1 MLRNDWGQVA
11 IIALAAIVCLSLF
24 SYFHQRAEVE
34 RAKQAAVEQ
43 RQKKESI
50 EAEYV
55 RRRALAE
62 SESSTPSEISDG
74 SVDPGLAPP
83 PERTEKPPGPN
94 FETFENV
101 EIVTSGPY
109 KGMTRAAAKEASRRE
124 LQEAKAAAT
133 RRHEWN
139 LRYRAASQ
147 RLRENIRKQIALGD
161 TLVESADAELSAMLA
176 LLSLLSDEQLD
187 YARQELL
194 KDYPS
199 ADVDPF
205 FAAIANR
212 AARKTP
218 EQLDKDIRKLL
229 SSREAYDAV
238 DRELE
243 IEWMA
248 IQQEFAELDR
258 TKP

>member
-1 MLRNDWGQVA
+1 MMLRNHWGHVA
-11 IIALAAIVCLSLF
+11 IIALAAIVFLSVF
-24 SYFHQRAEVE
+24 YYVHQRAEVE
-34 RAKQAAVEQ
+34 HAKRVAVEE
-43 RQKKESI
+43 RLRKESI

-62 SESSTPSEISDG
+62 SKSSTPSEIPDG
-74 SVDPGLAPP
+74 SMNSGLAP
-83 PERTEKPPGPN
+83 PERTEKLPGPN
-94 FETFENV
+94 FETFGNV

-109 KGMTRAAAKEASRRE
+109 KGMTREAAKEASRRE

-147 RLRENIRKQIALGD
+147 QLRENIRKQIALGD

-205 FAAIANR
+205 FAAIANST
-212 AARKTP
+212 ARKTP